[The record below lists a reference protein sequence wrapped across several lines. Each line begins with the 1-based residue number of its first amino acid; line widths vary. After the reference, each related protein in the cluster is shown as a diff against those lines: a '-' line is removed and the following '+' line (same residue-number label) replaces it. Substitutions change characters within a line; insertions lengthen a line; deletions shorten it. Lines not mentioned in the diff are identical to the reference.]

1 MVPHAAVEFRP
12 CAKRLHAALAPER
25 SRTIDGDQ
33 LPRRAQFK
41 TAATKGDTNR
51 SIRAG
56 PGSRDACVLRAA
68 PATPPVTAPRPCR
81 PIDRDARPFPAH
93 LRPCTGNTHSH
104 RTDLGPESRQRVGEG
119 KGCAEDVNNE

>member
-33 LPRRAQFK
+33 LPRRAQLK

-56 PGSRDACVLRAA
+56 PGSRDARGLRPA
-68 PATPPVTAPRPCR
+68 PATPPVPAPRPCR
-81 PIDRDARPFPAH
+81 PIDRYAR
-93 LRPCTGNTHSH
+93 
-104 RTDLGPESRQRVGEG
+104 RTDSPSEG
-119 KGCAEDVNNE
+119 KEGY

>member
-12 CAKRLHAALAPER
+12 FAKRLHAALAPER

-33 LPRRAQFK
+33 LPRRAQLK

-56 PGSRDACVLRAA
+56 PGSRDARG
-68 PATPPVTAPRPCR
+68 
-81 PIDRDARPFPAH
+81 
-93 LRPCTGNTHSH
+93 LRPARSEE
-104 RTDLGPESRQRVGEG
+104 RRVGKECVSTCRCWWSVYHEKEKEDNG
-119 KGCAEDVNNE
+119 KRDRQGK

>member
-33 LPRRAQFK
+33 LPRRAQLK

-56 PGSRDACVLRAA
+56 PGSRAARGLRPA
-68 PATPPVTAPRPCR
+68 PATPPVPAPRPCR
-81 PIDRDARPFPAH
+81 PLDRAARPFPAT
-93 LRPCTGNTHSH
+93 LRPCTGQSDPH
-104 RTDLGPESRQRVGEG
+104 RPDLLPIGWDGTGIPLPAR
-119 KGCAEDVNNE
+119 